1 MDRLR
6 VAIHLHTHYSHDSNQ
21 SPADILAAAERERI
35 DVVAITD
42 HDEIDGAREAREIS
56 ERGGS
61 PVRVIVGE
69 EVSSRD
75 GHIIGL
81 FLQRRIEPW
90 MSAEET
96 IAAIRE
102 QGGVVLAPH
111 PFSTLCDNSLR
122 ANVERIVPLIDA
134 MEIHNAQNPWPRHDA
149 LAARFAAERAIAPF
163 VGCDGHIRGQLAPA
177 YQTMPTFRG
186 PTEFL
191 TSLRQADLTFGRYGP
206 RYFLGMIGRH
216 IWDCVFPRRLPGF
229 GVKMPD
235 RSARPQPIAVKR

>member
-1 MDRLR
+1 MDDLR
-6 VAIHLHTHYSHDSNQ
+6 VAIHLHTHYSYDSNQ

-42 HDEIDGAREAREIS
+42 HDEIDGACEARELS

-61 PVRVIVGE
+61 RVRVIVGE

-75 GHIIGL
+75 GHLIGL
-81 FLQRRIEPW
+81 FMQRRIEPGL
-90 MSAEET
+90 SAEET

-122 ANVERIVPLIDA
+122 ANAERVAPLIDA
-134 MEIHNAQNPWPRHDA
+134 MEIHNAQNPLPWQDA
-149 LAARFAAERAIAPF
+149 AAARFARERGITPF

-177 YQTMPTFRG
+177 YQTMPAFRG
-186 PTEFL
+186 SVEFL
-191 TSLRQADLTFGRYGP
+191 ASLRQAKLTFGRYGP

-216 IWDCVFPRRLPGF
+216 VWDCVFPRRLPGF
-229 GVKMPD
+229 GSKLPD
-235 RSARPQPIAVKR
+235 RGPIVRSAINR